1 MSADQ
6 PHLGDPTVLFEG
18 KYLRALA
25 HGHWEFVT
33 RKNASGVVIIVAVT
47 PNGDML
53 FVEQF
58 RPPVGRRVIELPAG
72 LAGDHADKAD
82 EPLSHAAIREL
93 EEETGWRAARME
105 QLAEGPVSAGLTD
118 ETVTFFRA
126 HDLASIGPG
135 GGDAFESIVVHQ
147 VPVADVPKWLTERQQ
162 AGALVDPKV
171 FAALYFIRAAA
182 CAA

>member
-1 MSADQ
+1 MSPPKTSTDSQ
-6 PHLGDPTVLFEG
+6 LEDPTVLYEG

-25 HGHWEFVT
+25 RGHWEFVT

-72 LAGDHADKAD
+72 LAGDHADKTG

-105 QLAEGPVSAGLTD
+105 HLAEGPVSAGLTD

-126 HDLASIGPG
+126 HELTSIGPG
-135 GGDAFESIVVHQ
+135 GGDEFESIVVHQ
-147 VPVADVPKWLTERQQ
+147 VPVAEVPKWLTERQE

-171 FAALYFIRAAA
+171 FAALYFLGR
-182 CAA
+182 